1 MNKEVNR
8 MEIRKVST
16 RSLII
21 GIAIELLVA
30 IIMGYAVGSVSLGV
44 LYKPL
49 LIAVTKPF
57 VCPNGEMTY
66 TQHKEEVGTDTITY
80 IGFHCEDEET
90 GIKTD
95 LDPNTVFLYGTPLYS
110 LIFFAVFLISTYL
123 YWYSNV
129 GPAKNEGLHLW

>member
-1 MNKEVNR
+1 MKN
-8 MEIRKVST
+8 RKVST
-16 RSLII
+16 RSLIF
-21 GIAIELLVA
+21 GIAIELLIA
-30 IIMGYAVGSVSLGV
+30 IIMGYAVGSVSIGV

-66 TQHKEEVGTDTITY
+66 TQHKETIGNDTYTY
-80 IGFHCEDEET
+80 ISFFCIDERS

-95 LDPNTVFLYGTPLYS
+95 LDSNTVFLYGTPFYS
-110 LIFFAVFLISTYL
+110 LIFFAVILISTYL
-123 YWYSNV
+123 YWYSNY